1 MIVVG
6 TVLEE
11 AFEGKRAVIKYLN
24 GLVKRSENEG
34 KEFHWTGVNNGV
46 FFDW

>member
-1 MIVVG
+1 VDLLKIKAA
-6 TVLEE
+6 E
-11 AFEGKRAVIKYLN
+11 AEAD
-24 GLVKRSENEG
+24 G